1 MPDRSTT
8 DRIETP
14 LTREQMVRRL
24 DAILA
29 PGEEEWPWSSLVP
42 AGVAYAGSSDAKGY
56 IIRRAG
62 GRLSGA
68 LQWRITIQDT
78 PDGARV
84 TIRNLSGLRSLLVW
98 CIIGLLLPV
107 IVMVVVI
114 GGFKAGMLATLVE
127 MALGFGIAA
136 AVALA
141 VLYAIIGRDENVDR
155 RFFRELLTAPEED
168 AKEQSGLS
176 DR

>member
-1 MPDRSTT
+1 MPDRNSA
-8 DRIETP
+8 DRIDTP
-14 LTREQMVRRL
+14 LKREQIVRRL
-24 DAILA
+24 DALLA

-42 AGVAYAGSSDAKGY
+42 SGVAYAGSSDAKGY
-56 IIRRAG
+56 IVRRAG

-78 PDGARV
+78 PEGTGV
-84 TIRNLSGLRSLLVW
+84 TIRNLSGFRSLLVW

-127 MALGFGIAA
+127 IALGFGIAA

-141 VLYAIIGRDENVDR
+141 ALYAIIGRDENVDR
-155 RFFRELLTAPEED
+155 RFFRTLLTIPE
-168 AKEQSGLS
+168 SGG
-176 DR
+176 RNRAE